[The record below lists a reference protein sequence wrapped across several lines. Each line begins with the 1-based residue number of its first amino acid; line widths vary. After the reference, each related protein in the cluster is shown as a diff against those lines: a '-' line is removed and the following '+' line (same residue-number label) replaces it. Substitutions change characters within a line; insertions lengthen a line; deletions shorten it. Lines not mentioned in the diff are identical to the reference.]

1 MLSIGGLTLS
11 FICKTLLLTGLLLAL
26 SWLSS
31 CSAER
36 LFRLTLA
43 PAERPA
49 VGFVMLMACGEIVGW
64 PMVAFRLSSAL
75 FMALV
80 GAAAAAL
87 ALFGFL
93 SWLRRPALPSVR
105 EDAPAA
111 RRIALLLALAAV
123 ALELVMTLV
132 TFRSDSDD
140 SFYVSNVA
148 LFANSS
154 VLNPFDSSMGS
165 HVVGTVPMYDFQ
177 IWESV
182 LAMLCWVFRLGAA
195 ELCHTAMLPPLLL
208 LAASAAFSLGLSLL
222 GNERRAYLF
231 TFVLSVFYIF
241 SGANG
246 YSVGA
251 FLLGRVWQGKSAS
264 LTIVLPVLSALLL
277 RELGRGERVQKRLW
291 ALLLACMLAA
301 ISFNPTGLYVVG
313 FEMLFLTAAV
323 AITEKRGRLMVHLL
337 PPLAA
342 GALFT
347 FLIWLR
353 TSQFPGQ
360 VDAASQAGRGFVLE
374 QLQLVFAH
382 QEVYLALFAV
392 LFVAVLL
399 RGGREARTYFVL
411 TSVLL
416 ALFVWSPVL
425 GRLVAQYATKTPS
438 YWRVFWL
445 IPVGPICAYSTVW
458 LTEKL
463 PRRWMHLA
471 GVLVCSALLAL
482 PGEWMFTSAPA
493 DETPFLPSENVEK
506 VPQETLD
513 FGELLTDGGVRSPVL
528 ACEPLSTTLRQV
540 WPKLEL
546 LVSRPQYI
554 LDLYVYRGQA
564 ETGEDL
570 LRLRDFVNQ
579 GEPETD
585 GIPALLAKYGVEY
598 VILYR
603 QCGIPQDCLLRA
615 GWHIAAGTDNY
626 VLMTCADELSPTQQG

>member
-87 ALFGFL
+87 ALFGLL

-182 LAMLCWVFRLGAA
+182 LAMLCRVFRLGAA

-277 RELGRGERVQKRLW
+277 RELGRGEREFR
-291 ALLLACMLAA
+291 
-301 ISFNPTGLYVVG
+301 SG
-313 FEMLFLTAAV
+313 F
-323 AITEKRGRLMVHLL
+323 GR
-337 PPLAA
+337 
-342 GALFT
+342 
-347 FLIWLR
+347 
-353 TSQFPGQ
+353 SC
-360 VDAASQAGRGFVLE
+360 
-374 QLQLVFAH
+374 
-382 QEVYLALFAV
+382 
-392 LFVAVLL
+392 
-399 RGGREARTYFVL
+399 
-411 TSVLL
+411 
-416 ALFVWSPVL
+416 
-425 GRLVAQYATKTPS
+425 
-438 YWRVFWL
+438 WRVCW
-445 IPVGPICAYSTVW
+445 PPSR
-458 LTEKL
+458 LTPPGSMSWASRCSFSPPPSPSRKS
-463 PRRWMHLA
+463 A
-471 GVLVCSALLAL
+471 G
-482 PGEWMFTSAPA
+482 G
-493 DETPFLPSENVEK
+493 
-506 VPQETLD
+506 
-513 FGELLTDGGVRSPVL
+513 
-528 ACEPLSTTLRQV
+528 
-540 WPKLEL
+540 
-546 LVSRPQYI
+546 
-554 LDLYVYRGQA
+554 
-564 ETGEDL
+564 
-570 LRLRDFVNQ
+570 
-579 GEPETD
+579 
-585 GIPALLAKYGVEY
+585 
-598 VILYR
+598 
-603 QCGIPQDCLLRA
+603 
-615 GWHIAAGTDNY
+615 
-626 VLMTCADELSPTQQG
+626 

>member
-1 MLSIGGLTLS
+1 
-11 FICKTLLLTGLLLAL
+11 
-26 SWLSS
+26 
-31 CSAER
+31 
-36 LFRLTLA
+36 
-43 PAERPA
+43 
-49 VGFVMLMACGEIVGW
+49 
-64 PMVAFRLSSAL
+64 
-75 FMALV
+75 
-80 GAAAAAL
+80 
-87 ALFGFL
+87 
-93 SWLRRPALPSVR
+93 
-105 EDAPAA
+105 
-111 RRIALLLALAAV
+111 
-123 ALELVMTLV
+123 MTLV

-182 LAMLCWVFRLGAA
+182 LAMLCRVFRLGAA

-291 ALLLACMLAA
+291 TLLLACMLAA

-399 RGGREARTYFVL
+399 RGG
-411 TSVLL
+411 
-416 ALFVWSPVL
+416 
-425 GRLVAQYATKTPS
+425 GRPE
-438 YWRVFWL
+438 
-445 IPVGPICAYSTVW
+445 PIS
-458 LTEKL
+458 
-463 PRRWMHLA
+463 
-471 GVLVCSALLAL
+471 
-482 PGEWMFTSAPA
+482 F
-493 DETPFLPSENVEK
+493 
-506 VPQETLD
+506 
-513 FGELLTDGGVRSPVL
+513 
-528 ACEPLSTTLRQV
+528 
-540 WPKLEL
+540 
-546 LVSRPQYI
+546 
-554 LDLYVYRGQA
+554 
-564 ETGEDL
+564 
-570 LRLRDFVNQ
+570 
-579 GEPETD
+579 
-585 GIPALLAKYGVEY
+585 
-598 VILYR
+598 
-603 QCGIPQDCLLRA
+603 
-615 GWHIAAGTDNY
+615 
-626 VLMTCADELSPTQQG
+626 

>member
-87 ALFGFL
+87 ALFGLL
-93 SWLRRPALPSVR
+93 SWLRRPALPSAR

-182 LAMLCWVFRLGAA
+182 LAMLCRVFRLGAA

-251 FLLGRVWQGKSAS
+251 FLLGRVWQGKAVS

-291 ALLLACMLAA
+291 TLLLACMLAA

-323 AITEKRGRLMVHLL
+323 AITEKCGRLMVHLL

-445 IPVGPICAYSTVW
+445 IPVGPI
-458 LTEKL
+458 
-463 PRRWMHLA
+463 
-471 GVLVCSALLAL
+471 
-482 PGEWMFTSAPA
+482 
-493 DETPFLPSENVEK
+493 
-506 VPQETLD
+506 
-513 FGELLTDGGVRSPVL
+513 
-528 ACEPLSTTLRQV
+528 
-540 WPKLEL
+540 
-546 LVSRPQYI
+546 
-554 LDLYVYRGQA
+554 
-564 ETGEDL
+564 
-570 LRLRDFVNQ
+570 
-579 GEPETD
+579 
-585 GIPALLAKYGVEY
+585 
-598 VILYR
+598 
-603 QCGIPQDCLLRA
+603 
-615 GWHIAAGTDNY
+615 
-626 VLMTCADELSPTQQG
+626 

>member
-1 MLSIGGLTLS
+1 
-11 FICKTLLLTGLLLAL
+11 
-26 SWLSS
+26 
-31 CSAER
+31 
-36 LFRLTLA
+36 
-43 PAERPA
+43 
-49 VGFVMLMACGEIVGW
+49 
-64 PMVAFRLSSAL
+64 
-75 FMALV
+75 
-80 GAAAAAL
+80 
-87 ALFGFL
+87 
-93 SWLRRPALPSVR
+93 
-105 EDAPAA
+105 
-111 RRIALLLALAAV
+111 
-123 ALELVMTLV
+123 
-132 TFRSDSDD
+132 
-140 SFYVSNVA
+140 
-148 LFANSS
+148 
-154 VLNPFDSSMGS
+154 
-165 HVVGTVPMYDFQ
+165 
-177 IWESV
+177 
-182 LAMLCWVFRLGAA
+182 
-195 ELCHTAMLPPLLL
+195 MLPPLLL

-251 FLLGRVWQGKSAS
+251 FLLGRVWQGKAVS

-291 ALLLACMLAA
+291 TLLLACMLVA

-323 AITEKRGRLMVHLL
+323 AIMEKRGRLMVHLL

-353 TSQFPGQ
+353 TSRFPGQ

-374 QLQLVFAH
+374 QLQLMFAH

-493 DETPFLPSENVEK
+493 GETPFLPSENVEK

-540 WPKLEL
+540 WPELEL

-603 QCGIPQDCLLRA
+603 QCGIPQHCLLRA

>member
-87 ALFGFL
+87 ALFGLL

-111 RRIALLLALAAV
+111 RRIALLLVLAAV

-182 LAMLCWVFRLGAA
+182 LAMLCRVFRLGAA

-251 FLLGRVWQGKSAS
+251 FLLGPVYGMAAGGLGSMMAD
-264 LTIVLPVLSALLL
+264 VL
-277 RELGRGERVQKRLW
+277 LGY
-291 ALLLACMLAA
+291 AA
-301 ISFNPTGLYVVG
+301 YAPGTLVIKG
-313 FEMLFLTAAV
+313 LTALCAALV
-323 AITEKRGRLMVHLL
+323 LRAMHGKMTG
-337 PPLAA
+337 LAA
-342 GALFT
+342 GAVLGEIVMVLGYFAYEG
-347 FLIWLR
+347 LAL
-353 TSQFPGQ
+353 GYGAAA
-360 VDAASQAGRGFVLE
+360 AAS
-374 QLQLVFAH
+374 
-382 QEVYLALFAV
+382 
-392 LFVAVLL
+392 
-399 RGGREARTYFVL
+399 
-411 TSVLL
+411 
-416 ALFVWSPVL
+416 
-425 GRLVAQYATKTPS
+425 
-438 YWRVFWL
+438 
-445 IPVGPICAYSTVW
+445 IPGNAIQGA
-458 LTEKL
+458 
-463 PRRWMHLA
+463 A
-471 GVLVCSALLAL
+471 GVVVGILAYKALSAV
-482 PGEWMFTSAPA
+482 PA
-493 DETPFLPSENVEK
+493 
-506 VPQETLD
+506 
-513 FGELLTDGGVRSPVL
+513 VRRMV
-528 ACEPLSTTLRQV
+528 
-540 WPKLEL
+540 
-546 LVSRPQYI
+546 
-554 LDLYVYRGQA
+554 
-564 ETGEDL
+564 
-570 LRLRDFVNQ
+570 
-579 GEPETD
+579 
-585 GIPALLAKYGVEY
+585 
-598 VILYR
+598 
-603 QCGIPQDCLLRA
+603 
-615 GWHIAAGTDNY
+615 
-626 VLMTCADELSPTQQG
+626 